1 MSGRIVDASL
11 VPATGRRNT
20 EDTERQ
26 EAGAEIETRQGREWA
41 DLIGAFE
48 VRQVAL
54 ALDEGRAL
62 DGATGEIV
70 SELRGKGG
78 YRGFP
83 VPWEALEVRAGE
95 TLAGGVPD
103 PIRTAPIIDRLFPMS
118 VAAMMGG
125 QMVNVPMGDV
135 EFPVTT
141 SGVSASWQ
149 ATETGAAAAAAA
161 YATTDRPLKPD
172 NTLGIQMRITR
183 KALKQSGTALEQ
195 AVRRDMNGAIMQAM
209 DKAAFLAGAS
219 GYGIASR
226 AVAAAATWAAFRA
239 EAVAFINGNA
249 AMGPKD
255 VRLLIRPEVWD
266 TMDAA
271 LFDTG
276 SGVTEWTRLMDSFGM
291 VVQTNNALAAPS
303 TGANPATSA
312 ILTTT
317 AGGVAPFYVGT
328 WGAIDLIRDP
338 YSDAASGALRLTALS
353 TCDVTVSRSV
363 QARVLTGIQ

>member
-1 MSGRIVDASL
+1 M
-11 VPATGRRNT
+11 
-20 EDTERQ
+20 
-26 EAGAEIETRQGREWA
+26 
-41 DLIGAFE
+41 
-48 VRQVAL
+48 AL

-70 SELRGKGG
+70 SDLRGKGG

-149 ATETGAAAAAAA
+149 ATETGAVAAAAA

-209 DKAAFLAGAS
+209 DKAAFLGSGSSGEPSGILAGAS

-226 AVAAAATWAAFRA
+226 AVAAAATWAAFRT

-249 AMGPKD
+249 AD

-266 TMDAA
+266 TMDGA